1 MTEIKQEELYF
12 KRIMTNYFNADAN
25 TLNCLF

>member
-12 KRIMTNYFNADAN
+12 KRIMTNYFNAATN
-25 TLNCLF
+25 TLNCLI